1 LTPKTQVRDHVLDL
15 MKIDDL
21 FLEACLLMLFEQQ
34 TFEERQ
40 IKNSVYRNSVGFN
53 RSDAFLLSDYSIW
66 KLNFPD
72 RSINGELKT
81 KLIKKLEKYALQLS
95 SYREVVA
102 VLDGLKDLKL
112 IFTRIKN
119 EIEVNKL
126 DPTTSLEDYLN
137 YKKKE
142 REVAQREHAKKK
154 REEDRRKKVRLTHDV
169 IKGILIEINLY
180 TLKIKT
186 ILEDFEVDLMFPKF
200 SILKGYKEEINILQ
214 EFMIDKRMLFY
225 KREDALSEKRH
236 HDITPI

>member
-95 SYREVVA
+95 SYKEVVA